1 MKLETEYGDVQ
12 LLLETIKDRA
22 EDIVWFAEQ
31 ALKNGTIDK
40 KVMNTEFVKSEI
52 VTTAF
57 KALGL
62 HFKMKEQENGTKTN

>member
-1 MKLETEYGDVQ
+1 MKLGTDYGDVQ

-31 ALKNGTIDK
+31 ALKNKAIDK
-40 KVMNTEFVKSEI
+40 EAMNIEFVKSKI

-57 KALGL
+57 TALEL